1 MDVETLFEM
10 ASAVAR
16 NAERNCIPSGGEM
29 FFEGYGGY
37 PAYVQEY
44 NRLIP
49 MVCELFGDEA
59 RQLFPAM
66 DLGKQMNP
74 ADTIGAMWKTH
85 AEFAAARLSALAA

>member
-1 MDVETLFEM
+1 
-10 ASAVAR
+10 
-16 NAERNCIPSGGEM
+16 M